1 MSDRSPTLEQLRTFL
16 AVAETGSFSSA
27 AEALDKAQS
36 VISYT
41 IANLEGQFGCTLF
54 ERSKRKPTLT
64 EAGRAMLAD
73 ARRVDLMMRAMTARA
88 AGMTE
93 GLEGEVSLAVDV
105 MYPSAKLVTVLQAF
119 AKQFPTVALKLQME
133 ALGGVLR
140 LILDGESELG
150 ISGPRESW
158 PDPIE
163 AVAAGSIRLEAVA
176 APCHPLAQ
184 HKAPLTVAA
193 LREHT
198 QLVLSDRSKMTE
210 GRNFGVYGAQTWRL
224 GDLDAKHRLLLA
236 GLGWGSMPEHIVAKD
251 IAEGTLVRL
260 SQRDRSYAVYPFSLI
275 HRVDAR
281 SGPATQWLVERFAA
295 MASDSAPVDTE
306 TFVRRVQHLTT

>member
-1 MSDRSPTLEQLRTFL
+1 MSDRSPTLDQLRTFL
-16 AVAETGSFSSA
+16 AVVESGSFSKA
-27 AEALDKAQS
+27 AEVLDKAQS
-36 VISYT
+36 VVSYT
-41 IANLEGQFGCTLF
+41 IANLEGQLGCALF
-54 ERSKRKPTLT
+54 ERARRKPELT
-64 EAGRAMLAD
+64 EAGRALLTD

-88 AGMTE
+88 AGMTS

-105 MYPSAKLVTVLQAF
+105 MYPSAKLVAVLQAF
-119 AKQFPTVALKLQME
+119 AKQFPTVALQLQME

-140 LILDGESELG
+140 LVLDGESELG

-163 AVAAGSIRLEAVA
+163 AVAAGSVRLEAVA

-210 GRNFGVYGAQTWRL
+210 GRNFGVYAAQTWRL

-236 GLGWGSMPEHIVAKD
+236 GLGWGSMPEHIVAND

-260 SQRDRSYAVYPFSLI
+260 SQRDRSYAIYPFSLI

-281 SGPATQWLVERFAA
+281 TGPATQWLVERFAA
-295 MASDSAPVDTE
+295 MASDSAPIDTE
-306 TFVRRVQHLTT
+306 TFVRRVAS

>member
-1 MSDRSPTLEQLRTFL
+1 MTDRSPTLDQLRTFL
-16 AVAETGSFSSA
+16 AVAETGSFSA
-27 AEALDKAQS
+27 AADVLDKAQS

-41 IANLEGQFGCTLF
+41 ISNLEGQLGCALF
-54 ERSKRKPTLT
+54 ERARRKPVLT
-64 EAGRAMLAD
+64 EAGRALLTD
-73 ARRVDLMMRAMTARA
+73 ARRIDLMMRAMTARA

-105 MYPSAKLVTVLQAF
+105 MYPSAKLVAVLQAF

-140 LILDGESELG
+140 LVLDGESELG

-163 AVAAGSIRLEAVA
+163 AVAAGTTRLEAVA
-176 APCHPLAQ
+176 APCHPLAKHQ
-184 HKAPLTVAA
+184 GALTVAA

-236 GLGWGSMPEHIVAKD
+236 GLGWGSMPEHIVARD
-251 IAEGTLVRL
+251 IAEGTLVKL

-295 MASDSAPVDTE
+295 MASDTAPVDSD
-306 TFVRRVQHLTT
+306 TFVRSLRKAG